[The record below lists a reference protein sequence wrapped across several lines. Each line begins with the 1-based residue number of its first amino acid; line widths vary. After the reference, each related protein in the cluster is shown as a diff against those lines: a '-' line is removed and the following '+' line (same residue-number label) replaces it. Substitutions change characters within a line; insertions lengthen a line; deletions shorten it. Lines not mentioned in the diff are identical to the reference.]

1 MSFIAAATAR
11 SSALHRLRQW
21 LESSKVRL
29 RPAETGQ
36 NFGSNFVS
44 SDPATGMALVYFQE
58 TTTDEL
64 NGIILSAKSAQR
76 RWSSVT
82 PLERS
87 KVLHKVAA
95 LVRSEAEWLAE
106 LEVLD
111 TGKPIWEAR
120 ADVDACADSIDLFAG
135 FIPTLSGSHVPVPP
149 SPGSFYYTRRE
160 PFGVCAGIGAWNFPF
175 QMAVWKSA
183 PALAAGNAMVFKPS
197 PLTPLTASRLV
208 ELYVKGGC
216 PENLFSVVLGGNEA
230 GQTLVNHPFVAKI
243 SFTGSVAGGR
253 AVLSTAAHRIIPGTV
268 ELGGKSALIIMPD
281 ADLDEAVK
289 GTLMANFYSQGQVC
303 SNAARV
309 YVHKTILKEFQAK
322 LLSAVESLRVGDPFC
337 PSTSMGAMITA
348 EHKEKVQKYIQS
360 AIAEGATL
368 LTDDRPAMFPPN
380 SPLISG
386 HFLRPCVLT
395 DCRDDMTAV
404 KEEIFGPVLTLLSF
418 ESEDEVIQRV
428 NNSELG
434 LAGGVFTQNLSAAH
448 RIAALLECGS
458 VYVNSYN
465 VYPPGIP
472 FGGYKQ
478 SGFGR
483 ENSMDTLHSYTQL
496 KAVYVEGGKLP
507 HPFPS

>member
-1 MSFIAAATAR
+1 
-11 SSALHRLRQW
+11 
-21 LESSKVRL
+21 
-29 RPAETGQ
+29 
-36 NFGSNFVS
+36 
-44 SDPATGMALVYFQE
+44 
-58 TTTDEL
+58 
-64 NGIILSAKSAQR
+64 
-76 RWSSVT
+76 
-82 PLERS
+82 
-87 KVLHKVAA
+87 
-95 LVRSEAEWLAE
+95 
-106 LEVLD
+106 
-111 TGKPIWEAR
+111 
-120 ADVDACADSIDLFAG
+120 
-135 FIPTLSGSHVPVPP
+135 
-149 SPGSFYYTRRE
+149 
-160 PFGVCAGIGAWNFPF
+160 
-175 QMAVWKSA
+175 
-183 PALAAGNAMVFKPS
+183 
-197 PLTPLTASRLV
+197 
-208 ELYVKGGC
+208 
-216 PENLFSVVLGGNEA
+216 
-230 GQTLVNHPFVAKI
+230 
-243 SFTGSVAGGR
+243 SVAGGR
-253 AVLSTAAHRIIPGTV
+253 AVLSSAAHRIIPGTV

-322 LLSAVESLRVGDPFC
+322 LLSAVDSLRVGDPFC

-368 LTDDRPAMFPPN
+368 LTDDKPAMFPPD

-395 DCRDDMTAV
+395 NCRDDMTAV
-404 KEEIFGPVLTLLSF
+404 KEEIFGPVLTLLTF

-434 LAGGVFTQNLSAAH
+434 LAGGVFTQNLSTAH

-483 ENSMDTLHSYTQL
+483 ENSLDTLHSYTQL

-507 HPFPS
+507 HPFPR